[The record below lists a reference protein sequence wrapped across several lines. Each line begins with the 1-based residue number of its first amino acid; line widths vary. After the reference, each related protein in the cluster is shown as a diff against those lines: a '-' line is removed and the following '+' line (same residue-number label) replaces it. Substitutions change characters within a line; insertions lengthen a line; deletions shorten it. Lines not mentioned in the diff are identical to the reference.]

1 MTTSSVPGTSA
12 WSSILANSSVPTTG
26 TAASATTSTSASSAS
41 TSQSLQQTFL
51 QLLVA
56 QMNNQDPLNPVD
68 NSQLTTQM
76 AQISTVG
83 GINSLNTTVSGLV
96 AQLQQSA
103 TIQSAQLT
111 GHTAMVAGSSLDLG
125 TNSSSSAA
133 GGTGVSAVGG
143 FSLGSGANS
152 VTVTI
157 TDASGATVKTLQLGA
172 KGAGMQDFSWDGS
185 TNAGTTAAAGTYNF
199 AVQASYN
206 GSPVAA
212 TTYSLQAIVGAV
224 PQADGTTQLML
235 GNGTQVPFSAVQQ
248 II

>member
-1 MTTSSVPGTSA
+1 MTTSSVTGSNA

-26 TAASATTSTSASSAS
+26 TAASATTSTSASSAG

-83 GINSLNTTVSGLV
+83 GINTLNTTVAGLV

-111 GHTAMVAGSSLDLG
+111 GHSAMVAGSSLNLAA
-125 TNSSSSAA
+125 NSGSGSS
-133 GGTGVSAVGG
+133 TGVSAVGG
-143 FSLGSGANS
+143 YTLGGAASS

-157 TDASGATVKTLQLGA
+157 TDSTGATVKTLQMGA
-172 KGAGMQDFSWDGS
+172 QGTGMQDFTWDGK
-185 TNAGTTAAAGTYNF
+185 TNAGATAAAGTYTF
-199 AVQASYN
+199 SVQAAINGAPVTATAYN
-206 GSPVAA
+206 
-212 TTYSLQAIVGAV
+212 LQTILGAV
-224 PQADGTTQLML
+224 PQPDGSTQLML
-235 GNGTQVPFSAVQQ
+235 GNGTQVPFSGVQQ